1 MFAAFF
7 VWRHEEPALAEQLK
21 GLVTRTQSGFFTVQ
35 TPEGPIICQLRGR
48 LKEEYQETDLVA
60 LGDRVI
66 IERLLMEADTVGGAI
81 VEVLERERVL
91 SRVAPSS
98 AVGTSAEREQVIIT
112 NPDQAIFV
120 FAATQP
126 DPHAR
131 MLDRF
136 LVAAEKAEIP
146 EIRICVNKFDLVAH
160 DPAATRDLFGT
171 YERIGYPVLYL
182 SAKTGEGLPALHDA
196 LAGKISVFTGPS
208 GVGKTSLLNAIEPDL
223 GRRVSEVSLVTT
235 KGRHTTRYSELIPFA
250 DGGYIADTPGIRAIS
265 PWDVE
270 PHELDGYYIEIAQY
284 VADCK
289 FQDCTHT
296 HEPGCGVLTAL
307 KGGTISPARYD
318 SYLRLREE
326 LEAQYVY

>member
-1 MFAAFF
+1 M
-7 VWRHEEPALAEQLK
+7 AEQLK

-48 LKEEYQETDLVA
+48 LKEEYQLTDLVA
-60 LGDRVI
+60 IGDRVTV
-66 IERLLMEADTVGGAI
+66 ERLPIEADTVGGVI
-81 VEVLERERVL
+81 VDVEERERVL

-98 AVGTSAEREQVIIT
+98 AVGTAAEREQVIIA

-120 FAATQP
+120 FSAAQP
-126 DPHAR
+126 DPHVR

-146 EIRICVNKFDLVAH
+146 DIRICVNKIDLVAD
-160 DPAATRDLFGT
+160 DPSQTHEIFGV
-171 YERIGYPVLYL
+171 YERIGYPVLYV
-182 SAKTGEGLPALHDA
+182 SARTGEGLDDIRTL

-208 GVGKTSLLNAIEPDL
+208 GVGKTSLLNAVEPDL
-223 GRRVSEVSLVTT
+223 GRRVNEVSQVTT
-235 KGRHTTRYSELIPFA
+235 KGRHTTRYSELIPVVN
-250 DGGYIADTPGIRAIS
+250 GYIADTPGIRAVS

-270 PHELDGYYIEIAQY
+270 PEELDGYYIEIAPH
-284 VADCK
+284 VAACK

-296 HEPGCGVLTAL
+296 HEPGCGVLAAL
-307 KGGTISPARYD
+307 QRGDISPERYD

-326 LEAQYVY
+326 LDEQYVY